1 MMLSRSCK
9 LSLNLHRR
17 TELSDLQTMAAQE
30 GTKQRAVVAANQTTK
45 KVLDFLSSTPVVTA
59 TASRVL
65 TVNDLNRVHLLI
77 SPIDSPP
84 SVELTLPPAAECT
97 GKSISFSNIG
107 VVGSKLT
114 IRASNGEHIYG
125 GMSTDPSFSTLTL
138 GNACGLTLVTDGYNW
153 ISSSGIAADAIVEA
167 GGYADGMASA
177 WYRKLQSGMV
187 WMGGTVNLNG
197 ATSRRISLPTNLKA
211 DDWPVVT
218 LTPIWESTSGIPN
231 VGYGHTSNTGFTLYS
246 SSPAVVVW
254 HAYGYW
260 R

>member
-1 MMLSRSCK
+1 M
-9 LSLNLHRR
+9 
-17 TELSDLQTMAAQE
+17 ELSDLQTLVAQE
-30 GTKQRAVVAANQTTK
+30 STEQLAAVTADQTTK
-45 KVLDFLSSTPVVTA
+45 KVLDFLASTPVVSA
-59 TASRVL
+59 DASRVL
-65 TVNDLNRVHLLI
+65 TVNDLNRVHLLVSSGS
-77 SPIDSPP
+77 SPL
-84 SVELTLPPAAECT
+84 SVELTLPSAAECV
-97 GKSISFSNIG
+97 GRSISFLNVGI
-107 VVGSKLT
+107 VGSKLT
-114 IRASNGEHIYG
+114 IKTTNEEHIYG
-125 GMSTDPSFSTLTL
+125 GMGTDPSFSTLTL
-138 GNACGLTLVTDGYNW
+138 GSACGLTLVTDGYNW
-153 ISSSGIAADAIVEA
+153 STSSGIAPDAIVEA
-167 GGYADGMASA
+167 GGSFDDLVSA
-177 WYRKLQSGMV
+177 WYKKLQSGMV